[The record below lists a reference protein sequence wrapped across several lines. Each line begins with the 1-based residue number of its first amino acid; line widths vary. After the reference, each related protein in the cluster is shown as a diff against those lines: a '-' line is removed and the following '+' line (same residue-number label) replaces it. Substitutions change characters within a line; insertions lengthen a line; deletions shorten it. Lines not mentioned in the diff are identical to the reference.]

1 MADQKKK
8 TPKIEIVNRRASFE
22 YHFDDKLEAG
32 IILQG
37 TEIKSIRLG
46 NVNLTDAYCYFKKGE
61 LFIKN
66 MFIGEYEFG
75 TYSNHEPRSIRKLLL
90 KKVELKKLE
99 RRVKEKGYTIVPY
112 RLYLNE
118 RGIAKLQI
126 ALARGKKSYDKR
138 ESIKER
144 DSKRDMSRLKKIRI

>member
-8 TPKIEIVNRRASFE
+8 SPKIEVVNRRASFE
-22 YHFDDKLEAG
+22 YHFDDKFEAG

-99 RRVKEKGYTIVPY
+99 RRVKEKGATIVPY
-112 RLYLNE
+112 KLYLNE